1 MTRSPVSGG
10 PLDGLKVLELGQ
22 LIAGPFAA
30 KTLADFGADVIKIEP
45 PAAGDPLRK
54 WRLLKDGTSV
64 WWQVQ
69 SRNKRS
75 VALDLKQAAAQDIV
89 RQLAADADVMI
100 ENFRP
105 GAMEG
110 WGLAP
115 DDLIA
120 LNPRLI
126 VLRISGYGQTGPYRD
141 RPGFGVVA
149 EAMGGLRHLTAEPGR
164 VPVRVGVSL
173 GDTLAA
179 LHGVIGILLA
189 LQHRRASV
197 TPETPLGKGQVI
209 DVALY
214 EAVFNC
220 MESLLPEYS
229 AFGAVRGPAGSA
241 LPGIA
246 PSNAYRC
253 KDDSE
258 APASAGPPQAS
269 PAPSGGRALREA
281 NEHGGFVAAGQPQAR
296 PAPSEGSES
305 HGVGSVGA
313 EGRSAGPPQ
322 ARPAPLGCR
331 ALREANE
338 RGGFDAAGPP
348 QARPAP
354 PGGSE
359 PHGVGS
365 VGAYVLIAG
374 NGDSI
379 FKRLMA
385 VIGRPDLAADP
396 ALSDNAGRVA
406 RVAEIDDAIGQ
417 WTARHAVDEV
427 LAALEKAGVPAG
439 RIYTVADI
447 AADPHYRA
455 RGMLERVQLEDG
467 SRLTVPG
474 IVPKLSATPGRHH
487 RNAPALGQDTDAVLE
502 EIGLSAA
509 QIQALKDRG
518 IVAGTAE
525 RVAA

>member
-1 MTRSPVSGG
+1 METPAVPPG
-10 PLDGLKVLELGQ
+10 PLHGLKVIELGQ

-45 PAAGDPLRK
+45 PGTGDPLRR

-75 VALDLKQAAAQDIV
+75 VALDLKHPQAQALV
-89 RQLAADADVMI
+89 RQLARESDVLI

-110 WGLAP
+110 WGLGP
-115 DDLIA
+115 DELLA
-120 LNPRLI
+120 LNPKLI
-126 VLRISGYGQTGPYRD
+126 MLRISGYGQTGPYRD
-141 RPGFGVVA
+141 KPGFGVVA
-149 EAMGGLRHLTAEPGR
+149 EAMSGLRHLTAEPGR
-164 VPVRVGVSL
+164 VPVRVGVSI

-189 LQHRRASV
+189 LQERQTS
-197 TPETPLGKGQVI
+197 GQGQVI

-253 KDDSE
+253 ADD
-258 APASAGPPQAS
+258 GY
-269 PAPSGGRALREA
+269 
-281 NEHGGFVAAGQPQAR
+281 AAA
-296 PAPSEGSES
+296 
-305 HGVGSVGA
+305 
-313 EGRSAGPPQ
+313 SAGPPQ
-322 ARPAPLGCR
+322 ARPASSEGS
-331 ALREANE
+331 AVREAT
-338 RGGFDAAGPP
+338 
-348 QARPAP
+348 
-354 PGGSE
+354 
-359 PHGVGS
+359 S
-365 VGAYVLIAG
+365 VGAFVLIAG

-379 FKRLMA
+379 FRRLMT
-385 VIGRPDLAADP
+385 VIGREDLGNDP
-396 ALSDNAGRVA
+396 ALADNTGRVA
-406 RVAEIDDAIGQ
+406 RVAEIDAAIGT
-417 WTARHAVDEV
+417 WTATRTVDEV
-427 LAALEKAGVPAG
+427 LRALDGASVPAG

-455 RGMLERVQLEDG
+455 RGMLDSVRMDDG
-467 SRLTVPG
+467 TDLAIPG
-474 IVPKLSATPGRHH
+474 IVPKLSRTPGAHR
-487 RNAPALGQDTDAVLE
+487 RNAPSIGQDTDAVLRGM
-502 EIGLSAA
+502 GLSPE
-509 QIQALKDRG
+509 QITTLREQG
-518 IVAGTAE
+518 IVAGGAD
-525 RVAA
+525 